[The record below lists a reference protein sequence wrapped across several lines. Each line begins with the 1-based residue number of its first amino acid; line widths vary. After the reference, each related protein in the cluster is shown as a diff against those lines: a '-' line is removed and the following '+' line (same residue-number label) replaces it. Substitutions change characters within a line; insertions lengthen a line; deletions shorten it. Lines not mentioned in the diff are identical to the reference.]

1 MRIITRLRAVLAAE
15 QPAPTLARARD
26 RAAEQQEQRLRLAA
40 AEERTAT
47 ARHRARQAQEH
58 AEDVA
63 RRESDK
69 ERARF
74 QLYTHAR
81 RAAAMRAPI
90 TKPAPRCTAD
100 LVWASAPCVNVATG
114 PDGACDE
121 CRDALLE
128 LARDAD
134 VNALDFPTEGL

>member
-1 MRIITRLRAVLAAE
+1 MRIISRLRAALAAE

-47 ARHRARQAQEH
+47 ARFRARQAQDH
-58 AEDVA
+58 AEDVIRQEDAKEHA
-63 RRESDK
+63 RYQRY
-69 ERARF
+69 A
-74 QLYTHAR
+74 QAR
-81 RAAAMRAPI
+81 RAAARRPPI
-90 TKPAPRCTAD
+90 TKPPARCTAD

-134 VNALDFPTEGL
+134 VNALDFPTEGI